1 MSPGGRF
8 FFLHDLVLIARRRKR
23 SREIDKERMEKEKA
37 QETTEPMS
45 GAMVRNRDMMGCN
58 EFLRFFFIGKKVVV
72 WLIVEL

>member
-23 SREIDKERMEKEKA
+23 SREIDKERMEKEKG

-45 GAMVRNRDMMGCN
+45 GAIVRNRDMRGCN
-58 EFLRFFFIGKKVVV
+58 EFLRFF
-72 WLIVEL
+72 L

>member
-23 SREIDKERMEKEKA
+23 SREIDKERMEKEKG

-45 GAMVRNRDMMGCN
+45 GDMRGCN
-58 EFLRFFFIGKKVVV
+58 EFLRFF
-72 WLIVEL
+72 L